1 MKFTKYV
8 PEFVAK
14 RKRNGNQ
21 VNVSALYRFARGLEK
36 ISAEFERRGRE
47 DATAGRPAADDD
59 SFTAWGIQA
68 FGEDHDFDSVVLL
81 MKNAYMNGYNGGASI
96 GK

>member
-8 PEFVAK
+8 LEFVAK

-21 VNVSALYRFARGLEK
+21 VNISALYRFARGLEK
-36 ISAEFERRGRE
+36 ISAEFEKRGRE

-59 SFTAWGIQA
+59 TFTAWGIQA

-81 MKNAYMNGYNGGASI
+81 MKEAYMDGYRKGQEVQ
-96 GK
+96 